1 MLQHFRHVSKYRLFL
16 IIKRE
21 YCEKVEN
28 LWYGSPKSLSNSVNG
43 ISNSTEIQVM
53 HTCRWWVRN
62 LFHIPS
68 FHGLFHLNVN
78 VHQYQ
83 ISSIVTVLCIFK
95 RTTRCY
101 FLLPCYNKD
110 ACSCVSD
117 FSPHYPVSLT
127 ISLPNTSD
135 IANMTILSR
144 ICFQREQCFKEN
156 DVQRHWRCW
165 SEQLSVHKP
174 KQNKQAFAQAGS

>member
-1 MLQHFRHVSKYRLFL
+1 MGVLFTHSSTEHCFETLQHFRYVSNIDFFL
-16 IIKRE
+16 IIKRG
-21 YCEKVEN
+21 YCEKVAN
-28 LWYGSPKSLSNSVNG
+28 LWYGSPKSLSNSVKR
-43 ISNSTEIQVM
+43 IINSTEIQVM
-53 HTCRWWVRN
+53 HTCSWWLRN

-78 VHQYQ
+78 VHH
-83 ISSIVTVLCIFK
+83 ISSIVTELCVFK

-110 ACSCVSD
+110 ASSCVSD

-135 IANMTILSR
+135 IANMTILLR
-144 ICFQREQCFKEN
+144 ICFQRE
-156 DVQRHWRCW
+156 
-165 SEQLSVHKP
+165 
-174 KQNKQAFAQAGS
+174 